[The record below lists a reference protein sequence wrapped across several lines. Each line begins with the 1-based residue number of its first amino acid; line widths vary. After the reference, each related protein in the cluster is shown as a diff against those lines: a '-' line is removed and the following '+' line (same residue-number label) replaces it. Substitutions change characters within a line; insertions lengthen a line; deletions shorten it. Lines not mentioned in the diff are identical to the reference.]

1 MAELTESKT
10 EQNTHIKGRW
20 WDIKVGEIKKI
31 QASYNTYKEWKQD
44 SSGYFLIKINRETQ
58 EISTGFCT
66 NDNVLRVEIVG
77 KNAEEIYNTILRE
90 ELVSSLQHAAYL
102 GLELQKA
109 EIALKLNLKYIQDSP
124 LDLSTLAKQQ

>member
-1 MAELTESKT
+1 MSY
-10 EQNTHIKGRW
+10 IKGRW
-20 WDIKVGEIKKI
+20 NNIKVAKVQKI

-44 SSGYFLIKINRETQ
+44 PSGYFLIKINRETQ
-58 EISTGFCT
+58 EISAGFCT

-77 KNAEEIYNTILRE
+77 KNAEELYNTILRE

-109 EIALKLNLKYIQDSP
+109 EIALKLNLKYVQDSP
-124 LDLSTLAKQQ
+124 LDLSTIAQK